1 MKRYIKTIDGKEV
14 VKPANKIVI
23 NKDGMNT
30 FNPTEEMILEDG
42 WVEYIVPV
50 YEKTEEEL
58 LNREKERMIEHIIKY
73 DSSEDINVFY
83 IGDYSLWLDKAT
95 RVGLKLRFDAEL
107 ESGKTTTILW
117 YDGIQFELELVNA
130 INMLNAI
137 EIYASA
143 CYDNTQYHVANV
155 KKLDNIDDV
164 KHYDYITG
172 YPEKIRF

>member
-1 MKRYIKTIDGKEV
+1 MKRYTKTIDGKQV
-14 VKPANKIVI
+14 IKIANKIVI
-23 NKDGMNT
+23 NKDGMNI
-30 FNPTEEMILEDG
+30 FNPTEKMILEDG

-50 YEKTEEEL
+50 YEETEEEL
-58 LNREKERMIEHIIKY
+58 LNKERERMIEHIIRY
-73 DSSEDINVFY
+73 DSSKDINVFY
-83 IGDYSLWLDKAT
+83 ISDYSLWLDKAT

-117 YDGIQFELELVNA
+117 YDGIPFELELENA
-130 INMLNAI
+130 MRMLNSI
-137 EIYASA
+137 EMYASA

-164 KHYDYITG
+164 KRYDYRTG

>member
-1 MKRYIKTIDGKEV
+1 MKRYTKTIDSKQV
-14 VKPANKIVI
+14 IKPANKIVI

-50 YEKTEEEL
+50 YEPTEEEL
-58 LNREKERMIEHIIKY
+58 LNIEKERMIEHIIRY

-83 IGDYSLWLDKAT
+83 IDEYCLWLDKAT

-107 ESGKTTTILW
+107 ELGKTTTILW
-117 YDGIQFELELVNA
+117 NDGISFELELVNA
-130 INMLNAI
+130 IHMLNAI

-164 KHYDYITG
+164 KHYDYRTG